1 VADCV
6 FVPAWGLVPTYSP
19 NAMFRLPVIAALIA
33 IVAIAPPAAAQNL
46 GGDLLDQ
53 SGRVVQL
60 GPGADPLP
68 SVWAKTWII
77 ADAGTGEVLA
87 ARRAHKKRAPASTIK
102 TLTALTVL
110 PQLPLDSTT
119 QAKRQAVRMYGS
131 RVGLKR
137 GKTYTIEQL
146 MNAMILPS
154 ANDAAVALAQA
165 NGSVPR
171 TVREMNAM
179 AEKLQAV
186 NTTAR
191 NPSGLDAPGMVST
204 AYDLALIGRAALADP
219 ALAEF
224 LKRKNAEFPGKG
236 KKMRTIYTNNRLLLS
251 NYRGAV
257 GVKTGY
263 TSRAGRTYIG
273 AAERGGR
280 TLIVVLMGIN
290 ERSDVAAKKLLDWG
304 FANASRVTPVGQ
316 LVDPLEAVPVTGE
329 VLVEGGG
336 EDAPVVVQAIAEPS
350 VSDEVI
356 AMPDESGA
364 ATDTGLIWLAAVV
377 VLLVGGLL
385 VVRARRRSH

>member
-1 VADCV
+1 M
-6 FVPAWGLVPTYSP
+6 L
-19 NAMFRLPVIAALIA
+19 RLPIITALVAA
-33 IVAIAPPAAAQNL
+33 VAIAPPAAAQNF
-46 GGDLLDQ
+46 GGELLDQ
-53 SGRVVQL
+53 SGRIVQL
-60 GPGADPLP
+60 GADADPLP

-77 ADAGTGEVLA
+77 ADAGTGEILA
-87 ARRAHKKRAPASTIK
+87 AKRAHKKRAPASTIK
-102 TLTALTVL
+102 TLTALTLL
-110 PQLPLDSTT
+110 PNLDLDSTT

-165 NGSVPR
+165 NGGVPR
-171 TVREMNAM
+171 TVREMNAL

-186 NTTAR
+186 NTQVR

-219 ALAEF
+219 TLAAF
-224 LKRKNAEFPGKG
+224 LKRKNAEFPAKG

-290 ERSDVAAKKLLDWG
+290 ERSDVAARKLLDWG
-304 FANASRVTPVGQ
+304 FANANKVTPIGQ
-316 LVDPLEAVPVTGE
+316 LVDPLGAVPAAGE

-336 EDAPVVVQAIAEPS
+336 EEAPTAVASPAMPVASA
-350 VSDEVI
+350 DVI

-364 ATDTGLIWLAAVV
+364 ASDTGVIWLAAAVAA
-377 VLLVGGLL
+377 LMGGLL
-385 VVRARRRSH
+385 LFRARRRVR

>member
-1 VADCV
+1 MRRITVA
-6 FVPAWGLVPTYSP
+6 
-19 NAMFRLPVIAALIA
+19 IALLGLIA
-33 IVAIAPPAAAQNL
+33 VAPPAAAANL
-46 GGDLLDQ
+46 GGELLEKP
-53 SGRVVQL
+53 GRVAQL
-60 GPGADPLP
+60 GSDADPLP
-68 SVWAKTWII
+68 NVWAKTWII

-87 ARRAHKKRAPASTIK
+87 ARRAHRKRPPASTIK

-110 PQLPLDSTT
+110 PNLPLDGTT
-119 QAKRQAVRMYGS
+119 KAKKQAVRMYGS

-146 MNAMILPS
+146 MNAMMLPS

-165 NGSVPR
+165 NGSVAR
-171 TVREMNAM
+171 TVREMNETAT
-179 AEKLQAV
+179 KLQAN
-186 NTTAR
+186 NTVAM
-191 NPSGLDAPGMVST
+191 NPSGLDAPGMVTT

-219 ALAEF
+219 TLAAF
-224 LKRKNAEFPGKG
+224 LSRKSADFPQKG
-236 KKMRTIYTNNRLLLS
+236 KKMRTIYTNNRLLLG

-290 ERSDVAAKKLLDWG
+290 ERSEVAAKKLLDWG
-304 FANASRVTPVGQ
+304 FANASKVTPVGQ
-316 LVDPLEAVPVTGE
+316 LVDPLETVPATGE

-336 EDAPVVVQAIAEPS
+336 EEAPTFVAAESTAVEEQSAITL
-350 VSDEVI
+350 
-356 AMPDESGA
+356 PDESGV

-377 VLLVGGLL
+377 AVLLGGLVL
-385 VVRARRRSH
+385 LRSRRRTR